1 MDDTE
6 IRNSVDDVEMNES
19 DNESVGQESRIGSS
33 YMPTFQYSQ
42 QKMRQGLAKYISS
55 SGQVYS
61 SAQHARFEK
70 FIQEYVQS
78 EYSSLC
84 LRTIKSDSLNYF
96 NDMKRA
102 LVSELSGFNGT
113 FSFSTN
119 FWSSA
124 DEQLGFIC
132 VTAHYIDSAWMLQRR
147 IIAFRML
154 EYPHSDTVIFQSIM
168 DIFREYMIDDKVFN
182 ITFDDVTGSEAII
195 DMFKNTLQPPCGG
208 QFSYMRCLCHMVN
221 SMVQEG
227 LKLMEAH
234 IEKIRGAILYIASS
248 SARQQEFSALCE
260 SRGLKYRELKPDFKD
275 HWNSTF
281 LMLASCVNYNAAI
294 SEFYNGKHDVFRSV
308 ALSNSK
314 VYLPTSSGGLFI
326 LRYISKCFDK
336 HRGHSIPEFTAV
348 YEIMESKFKSYCE
361 SMLPSYCLAAAMDPR
376 FNGQGLDFLVK
387 DISEYLSMLLLNMDT
402 KAIEARLHDLYKGY
416 ESKFAEKEK
425 PTSDRIPKRKRFDD
439 GDESAVEKF
448 LEWRR
453 QKEIKTYGPT
463 ELHKYLGVNH
473 TAYMTNE
480 EFQNFDV
487 LAWWKDNAL
496 SFPVLSKMA
505 CDLLTVAVSA
515 IAPEFVFSSTS
526 GNQVLDYKRSMEPSE
541 MLDCLFCMK
550 DWEDARLRAQ
560 NWTDDDMVKYY
571 ADSEQC

>member
-19 DNESVGQESRIGSS
+19 DNECVGQESRIGSS

-42 QKMRQGLAKYISS
+42 QKMRQGLTKYISS

-84 LRTIKSDSLNYF
+84 LHTIKSDSLNYF

-102 LVSELSGFNGT
+102 L
-113 FSFSTN
+113 
-119 FWSSA
+119 
-124 DEQLGFIC
+124 
-132 VTAHYIDSAWMLQRR
+132 
-147 IIAFRML
+147 
-154 EYPHSDTVIFQSIM
+154 SIM

-182 ITFDDVTGSEAII
+182 IIFDDVTGSDAII

-234 IEKIRGAILYIASS
+234 IEKIRGAILNIASS

-294 SEFYNGKHDVFRSV
+294 SELYNGKHDGSNLLCESDWEISFLFMNFLKVFCSV

-336 HRGHSIPEFTAV
+336 HRGHSIPKFTAI
-348 YEIMESKFKSYCE
+348 YEKMESKFKSYCE
-361 SMLPSYCLAAAMDPR
+361 CMLPSYCLAAAMDPR

-387 DISEYLSMLLLNMDT
+387 DISEYLSMPLLNMDT

-425 PTSDRIPKRKRFDD
+425 PTSDRIPKRKRFND

-463 ELHKYLGVNH
+463 ELHKYLGVNY

-541 MLDCLFCMK
+541 MLDRLFCK
-550 DWEDARLRAQ
+550 QDREDA
-560 NWTDDDMVKYY
+560 
-571 ADSEQC
+571 